1 MSDIGHRFARLVFA
15 AIESPA
21 TVDRSDLLLAASRL
35 LDVGVP
41 DDSPTG
47 SIALTMAHRACDFA
61 VLGTPDDYR
70 QLKRAVECFHMAVR
84 IKALEA

>member
-1 MSDIGHRFARLVFA
+1 MTDVGHRFARLMFA

-47 SIALTMAHRACDFA
+47 SIALTMAHRACDWA
-61 VLGTPDDYR
+61 ASGHARTLSK
-70 QLKRAVECFHMAVR
+70 LKRAVEMFHMAVR
-84 IKALEA
+84 IKAFEA